1 MDAAYEAFAELGL
14 AGVRV
19 EAVARRLGVTKGSF
33 YWHFTDRQALVEAV
47 VARWE
52 KTQTD
57 AVIERAQAVSQ
68 DPRDRLAALFVDVA
82 KQAPHRSGE
91 RYLYLDASDAGAD
104 EQVVDAVRRVT
115 RRRVDYVASLLVALG
130 FAPDEAQRRGTAAL
144 AAAIGLAQLAPFGA
158 STDRTQAEALT
169 RTVLEMTV
177 GR

>member
-1 MDAAYEAFAELGL
+1 MARPSVRWRMDIPYGTVRNVSTPRLPRSAWVDAAYEAFAELGL

-115 RRRVDYVASLLVALG
+115 RRRV
-130 FAPDEAQRRGTAAL
+130 
-144 AAAIGLAQLAPFGA
+144 
-158 STDRTQAEALT
+158 
-169 RTVLEMTV
+169 
-177 GR
+177 